1 MPYKKINIEKIY
13 YSIGEVANMLNVT
26 PSVLRFWEKNFSIIK
41 PYKNAKG
48 KRYYTPKDINHLKYI
63 FYLLRQKGFTI
74 EGAKLY
80 IKNKNQQ
87 KLNKEIII
95 LSKLNALKEE
105 LLNIKNNL
113 KDIENQMNTNNSDEQ
128 K

>member
-1 MPYKKINIEKIY
+1 MPYKKPNIEKIH
-13 YSIGEVANMLNVT
+13 YSIGEVADMLNVA
-26 PSVLRFWEKNFSIIK
+26 PSVLRYWEKEFSIIK
-41 PYKNAKG
+41 PFKNAKG
-48 KRYYTPKDINHLKYI
+48 NRYYTTKDINHLKFI
-63 FYLLRQKGFTI
+63 FYLLKEKGLTI

-80 IKNKNQQ
+80 IKNKHEQ

-113 KDIENQMNTNNSDEQ
+113 KEIANQLNTNNSDE
-128 K
+128 